1 MEENYKEMN
10 FFNKIKTLALPKRGK
25 PQKKAAEQ
33 LASVI
38 QVRQDSLLTMAQ
50 DLGRKEPRDWR
61 HAREAYADPLR
72 PRNDYLQDL
81 YQDALLDPHLQ
92 AVQQK
97 RLLTLQNKDFVFRQ
111 PSGEIDELK
120 SEWLTRDWFRSLLT
134 YVLESRFFGYSLIW
148 IKGADPASGE
158 LSLELVDRRRVVPQ
172 RATLRARADVDEQG
186 LLYLDYPT
194 ELLFACLGRAKGL
207 LEIASIATIMKRH
220 SLAAWGEFER
230 VFGMPLRI
238 VKLPSLQS
246 EQVEEVEHWMK
257 EMGTAAYAIL
267 PMSAEIDVK
276 ESTKTDAHEV
286 FERKIELLN
295 KENSKLYLGQTM
307 TTDDGSSLSQS
318 QTHSQTEGQLLR
330 ADESSVLGWLNKN
343 LLPALAAHGFPITA
357 GDQIGLPEAVD
368 PQQRLEQDRMLLS
381 AGVPLSKKYLEE
393 TYDVE
398 IDDAEPDESD
408 EAGSEQLFLDIKKK
422 AKRRPPSSGSFTPG
436 LT

>member
-1 MEENYKEMN
+1 MN
-10 FFNKIKTLALPKRGK
+10 LWQHIQTLAQPRN
-25 PQKKAAEQ
+25 KKGGGLAA
-33 LASVI
+33 AI
-38 QVRQDSLLTMAQ
+38 QVKQDGWLSNDPPRFGAQATSKTGDLLERCLRLIHKRPTQRLPPRPLSGRACSIHTCRPSSKNGSLRTSEQ
-50 DLGRKEPRDWR
+50 
-61 HAREAYADPLR
+61 
-72 PRNDYLQDL
+72 
-81 YQDALLDPHLQ
+81 
-92 AVQQK
+92 
-97 RLLTLQNKDFVFRQ
+97 RLCGSQQ
-111 PSGEIDELK
+111 PSGEIDEQK